1 MAGPGEGRPRLT
13 RKLAGF
19 GTTIFTEMTLLAAEA
34 GAVNLAQ
41 GFPDFDGPELV
52 KRAACRAVEAG
63 QGQYAPSPGA
73 PALRRAVARARA
85 RAAGPD
91 YDPEACVTVG
101 CGATEMVFA
110 ALLALCDPGD
120 EVVLF
125 EPYYDSYRA
134 AVALA
139 GATAR
144 VVRLAPPHFGF
155 DPAALAAAFGE
166 KTRAVVLN
174 TPHNPTGKVFS
185 RAELEAVA
193 ALCRRHDAVCVADEV
208 YEHLVYEGEHLP
220 ISALPGMAERTI
232 TVSSMS
238 KTFSLTGWRVGWAL
252 APPDLSAALR
262 CVHQFAT
269 FAAPTPLQLACAEAL
284 EQGEGE
290 IARLRDTLRAR
301 RDRLARALADVGL
314 EPYPVAGA
322 YFICAGFGRYPFA
335 DDVDFC
341 RFLTREVG
349 VAAIPPSAFCEG
361 KRPVDY
367 ARFVF
372 CKRDETLRAAAERL
386 ARLPERAR
394 SRGAQGGPK
403 PPGE

>member
-1 MAGPGEGRPRLT
+1 MTAQADRRPRLT

-19 GTTIFTEMTLLAAEA
+19 GTTIFSEMTRLANEA

-52 KRAACRAVEAG
+52 RWAAGRAIDAG
-63 QGQYAPSPGA
+63 NGQYAPSHGV
-73 PALRRAVARARA
+73 PALRQALARTRRLAH
-85 RAAGPD
+85 GLE
-91 YDPEACVTVG
+91 YDPEAGVTVG

-110 ALLALCDPGD
+110 SLLGLCDPGD

-125 EPYYDSYRA
+125 EPFYDSYRA

-144 VVRLAPPHFGF
+144 VVRLEPPDWRF

-185 RAELEAVA
+185 RDELASIAE
-193 ALCRRHDAVCVADEV
+193 LCRRYDVVCVADEV

-220 ISALPGMAERTI
+220 VAALPGMAERTI

-238 KTFSLTGWRVGWAL
+238 KTFSLTGWRVGWAF
-252 APPDLSAALR
+252 APPELSAVVRA
-262 CVHQFAT
+262 VHQFAT

-284 EQGEGE
+284 EHGAPE
-290 IARLRDTLRAR
+290 IARLRDELRAR
-301 RDRLARALADVGL
+301 RDFLAAALASVGL
-314 EPYPVAGA
+314 EPHLAPGA
-322 YFICAGFGRYPFA
+322 YFVCAGFGRYDFD
-335 DDVDFC
+335 DDVAFC

-349 VAAIPPSAFCEG
+349 VAAIPPSAFYEG
-361 KRPVDY
+361 KCPVDY

-386 ARLPERAR
+386 ARLPELARAR
-394 SRGAQGGPK
+394 RA
-403 PPGE
+403 PPA

>member
-1 MAGPGEGRPRLT
+1 MASPGGEKRPRLT

-19 GTTIFTEMTLLAAEA
+19 GTTIFSEMTRLAGEA

-52 KRAACRAVEAG
+52 KRAAARAIEAG
-63 QGQYAPSPGA
+63 EGQYAPSPGA
-73 PALRRAVARARA
+73 PALRRAVALAR
-85 RAAGPD
+85 RLGRGPD
-91 YDPEACVTVG
+91 CDPDAGVTIG

-110 ALLALCDPGD
+110 SVLALCDPGD

-139 GATAR
+139 DATAR
-144 VVRLAPPHFGF
+144 VVRLEPPDWRF
-155 DPAALAAAFGE
+155 DPAALEAAFGP
-166 KTRAVVLN
+166 KTRAVILN

-185 RAELEAVA
+185 EAELAAVA
-193 ALCRRHDAVCVADEV
+193 ALCRRYDAVCIADEV
-208 YEHLVYEGEHLP
+208 YEHLVYDGEHLP
-220 ISALPGMAERTI
+220 VSALPGMAERTI

-252 APPDLSAALR
+252 APPELTAALR

-269 FAAPTPLQLACAEAL
+269 FAAPTPLQLACAEAI
-284 EQGEGE
+284 EHGRDE
-290 IARLRDTLRAR
+290 IARLRDALRGR
-301 RDRLARALADVGL
+301 RDLLARVLSDVGL
-314 EPYPVAGA
+314 DPHPAAGA
-322 YFICAGFGRYPFA
+322 YFICAGFGRFPFA
-335 DDVDFC
+335 NDVDFC
-341 RFLTREVG
+341 RFLTRDVG

-361 KRPVDY
+361 RRPVDY

-372 CKRDETLRAAAERL
+372 CKREETLRAAAERL

-394 SRGAQGGPK
+394 SANAG
-403 PPGE
+403 